1 MNTDERR
8 TLALRLHTRTLDAM
22 DPGRATLANWPADLD
37 DEGRVFVLAVGKASP
52 SMARA
57 ACEKLGTPEGLLIGP
72 EPLLAAADLPASL
85 RRIPADHPTPTERNL
100 DASDAAEHALS
111 RLGEGDTL
119 LLLLSGGGSAYLA
132 SPARGVSLA
141 DLARTT
147 ERLLRSGATIVELNT
162 VRKHIERLKGG
173 RLAAIAHPAR
183 VVALVVCD
191 VIGDRLD
198 TVSSGPAY
206 PDPTTFAEAL
216 GIVQRRL
223 GEACPASV
231 VEHLKRGAAG
241 GLPETPK
248 PGDPVF
254 ERVSHTIIASNRRAV
269 EAAIAAARDAGLSAH
284 AIDEPLSGE
293 ASEAAAAFVA
303 RAAEL
308 ASQSTRPVALI
319 AGGETTVTVG
329 ERGGKGG
336 RNQEFALA
344 CAAAMPEGARIT
356 VASLG
361 TDGIDGP
368 TDAAGAVVDETTI
381 ERAIG
386 AGFDP
391 QATLDRHNSYPL
403 LDAIG
408 DLVRTGPSG
417 NNINDLVVAIAAP
430 PEHTP

>member
-1 MNTDERR
+1 MIADERR
-8 TLALRLHTRTLDAM
+8 KLALQLHRRTLDAM
-22 DPGRATLANWPADLD
+22 DPGRATLDQWPKDLSD
-37 DEGRVFVLAVGKASP
+37 IERVFVLAVGKASP

-57 ACEKLGTPEGLLIGP
+57 ACRKLGNPKGLLIGP
-72 EPLLAAADLPASL
+72 EPLLAAADLPPSL

-100 DASDAAEHALS
+100 DASDAAEHSLS

-132 SPARGVSLA
+132 SPAKGVTLA
-141 DLARTT
+141 DLAITT

-162 VRKHIERLKGG
+162 VRKHVERLKGG
-173 RLAAIAHPAR
+173 RLASIAHPAR
-183 VVALVVCD
+183 VCALVVCD

-216 GIVQRRL
+216 DIVQRRL

-231 VEHLKRGAAG
+231 LQHLQLGAAG
-241 GLPETPK
+241 ELPETPK
-248 PGDPVF
+248 PGDTVF
-254 ERVSHTIIASNRRAV
+254 QRVSHTIIASNRRAV
-269 EAAIAAARDAGLSAH
+269 EAAFAAAKDAGLIAH
-284 AIDEPLSGE
+284 AIDEPLAGE
-293 ASEAAAAFVA
+293 ASEAAAAFVG

-308 ASQSTRPVALI
+308 ASQQARPVALI

-344 CAAAMPEGARIT
+344 CAAAMPKGARVT

-368 TDAAGAVVDETTI
+368 TDAAGAIVDETTI
-381 ERAIG
+381 ERAAA
-386 AGFDP
+386 AGFNP
-391 QATLDRHNSYPL
+391 AATLDRHDSYPL

-417 NNINDLVVAIAAP
+417 NNINDLVIAIALP
-430 PEHTP
+430 PETAR

>member
-8 TLALRLHTRTLDAM
+8 KLALRLHHQTLDAM
-22 DPGRATLANWPADLD
+22 DPGRAALKHWPADLGD
-37 DEGRVFVLAVGKASP
+37 SGRVFVLAVGKASP

-57 ACEKLGTPEGLLIGP
+57 ACEQLGSPEGLLIGP
-72 EPLLAAADLPASL
+72 ESLLVAANLPATL

-100 DASDAAEHALS
+100 DASDAAAHALS

-132 SPARGVSLA
+132 SPAKGVALA
-141 DLARTT
+141 DLAITT

-173 RLAAIAHPAR
+173 RLASIAHPAR
-183 VVALVVCD
+183 VIAMVVCD

-216 GIVQRRL
+216 DIVQTRL
-223 GEACPASV
+223 GDACPASV
-231 VEHLKRGAAG
+231 LDHLERGAAG
-241 GLPETPK
+241 ELPETPK

-254 ERVSHTIIASNRRAV
+254 DRVSHTIIASNRRAV
-269 EAAIAAARDAGLSAH
+269 EAATDAARNAGLGVH
-284 AIDEPLSGE
+284 AIKEPLSGE
-293 ASEAAAAFVA
+293 ASEAAAAFVR

-308 ASQSTRPVALI
+308 ASKRTEPVALI

-344 CAAAMPEGARIT
+344 CAAAMPKGARVTI
-356 VASLG
+356 ASLG

-381 ERAIG
+381 ERAVN

-391 QATLDRHNSYPL
+391 AATLERHDSYPL

-417 NNINDLVVAIAAP
+417 NNINDLVIAIALP
-430 PEHTP
+430 PEQTQ